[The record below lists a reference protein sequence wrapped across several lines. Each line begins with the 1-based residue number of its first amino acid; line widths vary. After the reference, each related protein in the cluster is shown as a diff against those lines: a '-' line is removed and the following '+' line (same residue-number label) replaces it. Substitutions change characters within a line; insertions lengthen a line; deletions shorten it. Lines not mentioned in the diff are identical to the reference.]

1 MGKKSWRVQAVTQR
15 RKNPAAVA
23 LGRRGGR
30 ARAKLLTP
38 ARRAEIARMGGIA
51 RANRRKTD
59 DRNK

>member
-1 MGKKSWRVQAVTQR
+1 MTQR